1 MLELA
6 LNKSKE
12 KGSGYPTTTASLI
25 ASQQAVTTN
34 FEDLQR
40 IHSQSTMAPP
50 PSQPTVLST
59 TTYSNA
65 LPTTFT
71 SDITSIIRKGNMS
84 VEGEDKWLTYILRVY
99 PPQVFSNLVFYPT

>member
-12 KGSGYPTTTASLI
+12 KGSGINPTTASLLG
-25 ASQQAVTTN
+25 QQAVTTN
-34 FEDLQR
+34 LEDLQR
-40 IHSQSTMAPP
+40 IHLQSTMAPP
-50 PSQPTVLST
+50 PPQPTTLFT

-65 LPTTFT
+65 LPTTLT

-84 VEGEDKWLTYILRVY
+84 VEGEDKWLSYILRNIL
-99 PPQVFSNLVFYPT
+99 FKSSPT

>member
-12 KGSGYPTTTASLI
+12 KGSGIPTTSSLL

-34 FEDLQR
+34 LEDLQR
-40 IHSQSTMAPP
+40 IHLQSTMAPP

-84 VEGEDKWLTYILRVY
+84 VEGEDKWLTYILYVIHHK
-99 PPQVFSNLVFYPT
+99 SSET

>member
-12 KGSGYPTTTASLI
+12 KGSGIPTTSQSLL
-25 ASQQAVTTN
+25 ASQQANIVTTN
-34 FEDLQR
+34 LEDLQR
-40 IHSQSTMAPP
+40 IHLQSTMAPP

-84 VEGEDKWLTYILRVY
+84 VEGEDKWLTYILSVY
-99 PPQVFSNLVFYPT
+99 PFKFSKT